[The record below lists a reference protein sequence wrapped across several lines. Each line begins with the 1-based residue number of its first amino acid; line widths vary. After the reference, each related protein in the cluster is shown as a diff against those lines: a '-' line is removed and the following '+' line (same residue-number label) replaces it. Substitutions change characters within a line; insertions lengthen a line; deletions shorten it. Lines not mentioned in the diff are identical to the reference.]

1 MERLKEGAFRGGGR
15 RRKGMGTKEHLLP
28 STVLNTISCLSPFA
42 KIILRSAQSAPITV
56 AGDSPLISIRLDL
69 RQRLTDSNVFVRP
82 ETPHLAPHVS
92 SSARYTENPFASTH
106 SLDTNPFD
114 DPAPGPAHAARMEEL
129 AQRER
134 DLERRETELTQKADH
149 IKRHGRNNFPPCKSL
164 PNTPPYPG
172 LTLPT
177 VYPLIYHSIP
187 DEIPEASR
195 PLITRLFQ
203 LWMVLG
209 ATLLFNMVAC
219 IINFAVGAK
228 DGGSDLGSS
237 IGYDPLSLHHPHH
250 RPHSYPRYFIF
261 ITPFSFLL
269 WYR

>member
-1 MERLKEGAFRGGGR
+1 M
-15 RRKGMGTKEHLLP
+15 
-28 STVLNTISCLSPFA
+28 ISL
-42 KIILRSAQSAPITV
+42 
-56 AGDSPLISIRLDL
+56 RLDL
-69 RQRLTDSNVFVRP
+69 RQRLTDRNVYARP
-82 ETPHLAPHVS
+82 ETHHPAPHVS

-114 DPAPGPAHAARMEEL
+114 DPAPDPAQAARLEEL

-134 DLERRETELTQKADH
+134 DLERREAELTQKADH
-149 IKRHGRNNFPPCKSL
+149 IKRHGRNNFPPCKPL

-177 VYPLIYHSIP
+177 VYPLIYHSIAE
-187 DEIPEASR
+187 EIPEASR

-209 ATLLFNMVAC
+209 VTLLFNMVAS

-237 IGYDPLSLHHPHH
+237 IGYAPLDPHRHPPSFSLSPKVLHLYH
-250 RPHSYPRYFIF
+250 
-261 ITPFSFLL
+261 TTLL
-269 WYR
+269 LVVV